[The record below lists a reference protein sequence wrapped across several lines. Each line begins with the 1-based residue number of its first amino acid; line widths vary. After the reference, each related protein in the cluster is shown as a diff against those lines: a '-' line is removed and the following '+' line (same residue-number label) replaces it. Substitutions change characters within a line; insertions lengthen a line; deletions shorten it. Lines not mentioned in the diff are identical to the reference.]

1 MALLAEEIVQEWL
14 NRLGYFTIRGVR
26 LGVDEIDLLAV
37 RFVEGLPECRHIEV
51 QASMRPI
58 SYISRVPKVDQ
69 RAGVRPNSASRTDQQ
84 LIDGVAEW
92 VDKKFFKPKKK
103 DFISGIFP
111 NSWTSELVLNNVKSE
126 EEVQLIAEHGII
138 IHRLPDVVAQMKD
151 CEGPI
156 KSASGADFFD
166 LITLGT
172 KQAEQGAAPNP

>member
-84 LIDGVAEW
+84 LIDGVASGSIRSFLNR
-92 VDKKFFKPKKK
+92 KRRILFQGFFLTR
-103 DFISGIFP
+103 GH
-111 NSWTSELVLNNVKSE
+111 LNWFST
-126 EEVQLIAEHGII
+126 
-138 IHRLPDVVAQMKD
+138 
-151 CEGPI
+151 
-156 KSASGADFFD
+156 
-166 LITLGT
+166 TLRVRRRC
-172 KQAEQGAAPNP
+172 N